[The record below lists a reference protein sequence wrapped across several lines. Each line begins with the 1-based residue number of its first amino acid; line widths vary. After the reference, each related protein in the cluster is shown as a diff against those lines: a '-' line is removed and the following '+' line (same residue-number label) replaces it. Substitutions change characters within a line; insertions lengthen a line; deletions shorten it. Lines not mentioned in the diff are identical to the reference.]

1 MNMPVMAKDP
11 NRERVLRRARQSSA
25 DMKLFSTDYYDEMI
39 KGLFLNTIEGREALE
54 KDKY

>member
-1 MNMPVMAKDP
+1 MPVMAKDP